1 MASADI
7 VGILLAAG
15 NSSRFGS
22 DKLLHP
28 LADGKPMAVAAART
42 LGKVCARCISV
53 LRPEQQQLGEL
64 LTAEGYTV
72 HYSTM
77 AHQGM
82 GQSLA
87 TAVQSEPGA
96 AGWLVALADMPFV
109 DPVTASLVIYALRGG
124 ASLAAPFFE
133 GRRGHPVGFSNVWF
147 SQLASLH
154 GDQGARDLLADHPAA
169 ISQVPCDDRGILT
182 DIDTPGAL
190 DWLPGQRNTLG
201 SQTSWSR

>member
-1 MASADI
+1 MASPDI

-22 DKLLHP
+22 DKLLHR
-28 LADGKPMAVAAART
+28 LADGTPMAIAAART
-42 LGKVCARCISV
+42 LHKVCVRCVAV
-53 LRPEQQQLGEL
+53 LRPEQRQLGEL
-64 LTAEGYTV
+64 LEAEGYIV
-72 HYSTM
+72 HYS
-77 AHQGM
+77 AKVQQGM
-82 GQSLA
+82 GHSLA

-133 GRRGHPVGFSNVWF
+133 GRRGHPVGFSNAWF
-147 SQLASLH
+147 SQLASLQ
-154 GDQGARDLLADHPAA
+154 GDQGARSLLAENRAA

-182 DIDTPGAL
+182 DIDTPAAL
-190 DWLPGQRNTLG
+190 TWHPGHKTALG
-201 SQTSWSR
+201 SQTSWGG

>member
-28 LADGKPMAVAAART
+28 LADGTPMAIAAARMLRT
-42 LGKVCARCISV
+42 ACTRCVSV

-64 LTAEGYTV
+64 LAAEGYTV
-72 HYSTM
+72 HYSTK

-82 GQSLA
+82 GRSLA
-87 TAVQSEPGA
+87 TAVQSEPAA

-133 GRRGHPVGFSNVWF
+133 GQRGLPVGFSKMWF
-147 SQLASLH
+147 TQLASLR
-154 GDQGARDLLADHPAA
+154 GDRGARDLLADNPDV
-169 ISQVPCDDRGILT
+169 ITQVPCGDRGILT
-182 DIDTPGAL
+182 DIDTPAAL
-190 DWLPGQRNTLG
+190 DWLPGQKTTLG
-201 SQTSWSR
+201 SQTSWRR

>member
-28 LADGKPMAVAAART
+28 LADGTPMAIAAGRT
-42 LGKVCARCISV
+42 LRRACARCVSV
-53 LRPEQQQLGEL
+53 LRPEQQRLGEL
-64 LTAEGYTV
+64 LMAEGYTV
-72 HYSTM
+72 QYCSK

-82 GQSLA
+82 GRSLA
-87 TAVQSEPGA
+87 TAVQSEPEA

-109 DPVTASLVIYALRGG
+109 HPVTASLVICALRGG
-124 ASLAAPFFE
+124 ASLAAPFFQ
-133 GRRGHPVGFSNVWF
+133 GRRGHPVGFSDAWF
-147 SQLASLH
+147 TQLASLQGH
-154 GDQGARDLLADHPAA
+154 QGARDLLTKNAAA
-169 ISQVPCDDRGILT
+169 ICQVPCDDPGIFT
-182 DIDTPGAL
+182 DIDTPAAL
-190 DWLPGQRNTLG
+190 DWRPRQNTTPG